1 MAGMVA
7 AEDGGAARGGLVA
20 VHAHPDDETLSTGA
34 LLATWA
40 AAGLPVTVVTATRGE
55 RGEVIPAALA
65 HLEGDGP
72 ALAVHRSHELSAAL
86 AALGVRSHAYLDTL
100 PSSNP
105 AARGTDG
112 DGGTPGTS
120 HQPHASHLS
129 HMRRDPTVF
138 EDSGMV
144 WVGAARAGAGGDVP
158 EGAFVG
164 VPLDEAADRLAA
176 LLREREPAVV
186 VTYDPEGGYGHP
198 DHVRVH
204 QVTMRAVD
212 LWGGNPTV
220 LWRRAG
226 RAALAAAYRSLS
238 SAERGSSTRT
248 RQSGLPGSGGSAGF
262 DGEGFGDD
270 ELAVPDPAGPFPAV
284 AVDDD
289 GIDLAVDVLPVRD
302 RVLAALRAHGTQV
315 RAVEPV
321 DGDPALVGRYALSN
335 GVLAPL
341 LPTEGYVHVTGP
353 APALPSGVRRLP

>member
-1 MAGMVA
+1 
-7 AEDGGAARGGLVA
+7 
-20 VHAHPDDETLSTGA
+20 
-34 LLATWA
+34 
-40 AAGLPVTVVTATRGE
+40 
-55 RGEVIPAALA
+55 
-65 HLEGDGP
+65 
-72 ALAVHRSHELSAAL
+72 
-86 AALGVRSHAYLDTL
+86 
-100 PSSNP
+100 
-105 AARGTDG
+105 
-112 DGGTPGTS
+112 
-120 HQPHASHLS
+120 
-129 HMRRDPTVF
+129 
-138 EDSGMV
+138 MV

-164 VPLDEAADRLAA
+164 VPLDEAAERLAT

-238 SAERGSSTRT
+238 LGERGAAARS
-248 RQSGLPGSGGSAGF
+248 QLPIPGGSAESG
-262 DGEGFGDD
+262 DGFGDD
-270 ELAVPDPAGPFPAV
+270 ELAVPDPGGPFPAV

-315 RAVEPV
+315 QAVEPV
-321 DGDPALVGRYALSN
+321 DGDPALVGRYALSD

-341 LPTEGYVHVTGP
+341 LPTEDYVHVAGP